1 MALSP
6 TQETVRFGLFEFD
19 LRAAQLT
26 RNGMTIRLPQQP
38 LRLLSVLLECPGDI
52 VTREQ
57 LRQRLWPSDIFI
69 DFDHGLNKSIQKL
82 REALGDSADSPRY
95 IETIPRVGYRF
106 IAPVNR
112 VNLTVSVNGAAS
124 GNGAKRTQE
133 IEPGAQDPLAQ
144 NLLAPSAAVPAA
156 GKWPFRRRLLIGCGV
171 ALGCVAL
178 AVAGV
183 ALFHFLHSPTQVSYA
198 QLTDFTDSAAAPA
211 LSPDGNMVAFI
222 RGGGS
227 FLTSD
232 QIYVKMLPDGEAMR
246 VTNDDRP
253 KYGLAFSPDGS
264 QIAYTVFEHS
274 GFSTYEVSPLGG
286 ESHLLLAN
294 AAGLLWLDPDHLLYS
309 EIRSGIHMGVVT
321 STITR
326 AGLREIYF
334 PAHERGM
341 AHYSLPSPDRHWA
354 LVVEMNGSGDWAPCR
369 MIDLEGHSSSRLVGP
384 EGACTSA
391 AWSPDGVWMYFTV
404 AINGQRHIWR
414 QSFPQGAPEQIT
426 FGPTEEDGLA
436 IEPGG
441 KALITSVG
449 VHESSLWIHDRNGE
463 RSLSSEGEVAD
474 QSPVFSSDARVI
486 YYLLRED
493 GKPGAKLQRTVVD
506 SGKSEAA
513 FPGVSMVA
521 FDISRDGK
529 QVVYA
534 TADKDGTTQLW
545 LAPLDLSSPASKV
558 GIPGARAPHF
568 DPNGRILFQ
577 QIEGNTNYLEQ
588 MNPDGS
594 HRSKVFPY
602 PILDFRGVSPGGRWV
617 IAALPGTS
625 GKTTPSIEVIPL
637 DGEAARSICADYCRA
652 EWSPNGRFLL
662 ISVAEPSRTSAGRS
676 LAIPLGPGESLPD
689 LPAGG
694 IEPLAQPSVV
704 QGAQSVARAEL
715 VPGIDPGQYAWVNT
729 TIHRNLY
736 RISLP

>member
-6 TQETVRFGLFEFD
+6 TQETVRFGLFELD
-19 LRAAQLT
+19 LGALQLT
-26 RNGMTIRLPQQP
+26 RNGIKTRLPQQP
-38 LRLLSVLLECPGDI
+38 LRLLSVLLESPGDI

-57 LRQRLWPSDIFI
+57 LRQRLWPSDVFI
-69 DFDHGLNKSIQKL
+69 DFDHGLNKCIQKL
-82 REALGDSADSPRY
+82 RDALGDSAESPHY

-106 IAPVNR
+106 IAPVN
-112 VNLTVSVNGAAS
+112 SAAPVHV
-124 GNGAKRTQE
+124 AKRTLE
-133 IEPGAQDPLAQ
+133 LEPDAQDQQPQ
-144 NLLAPSAAVPAA
+144 NLPAPLPAIPIA
-156 GKWPFRRRLLIGCGV
+156 GNWPARHTLLIASAV
-171 ALGCVAL
+171 ALICLTL
-178 AVAGV
+178 AFAGI
-183 ALFHFLHSPTQVSYA
+183 ALFRSLHEPPQVSYT

-211 LSPDGNMVAFI
+211 LSPDGRMVAFI

-232 QIYVKMLPDGEAMR
+232 QIFVKMLPDGEARR
-246 VTNDDRP
+246 VTDDGRP

-264 QIAYTVFEHS
+264 QIAYTVFEPS
-274 GFSTYEVSPLGG
+274 GFSTYEVSALGG
-286 ESHLLLAN
+286 EPHLLLTN
-294 AAGLLWLDPDHLLYS
+294 AAGLVWLNPERLLYS
-309 EIRSGIHMGVVT
+309 EVRTGIHMGVVT
-321 STITR
+321 STLTR

-354 LVVEMNGSGDWAPCR
+354 LVVEMNGSGGWAPCR
-369 MIDLEGHSSSRLVGP
+369 LVDLEGHNSSRSAGP
-384 EGACTSA
+384 QGECTSA
-391 AWSPDGVWMYFTV
+391 AWSPDGAWMYFTATV
-404 AINGQRHIWR
+404 NGERHIWR
-414 QSFPQGAPEQIT
+414 QGFPQGAPEQIT

-441 KALITSVG
+441 HALITSLG
-449 VHESSLWIHDRNGE
+449 VHESSIWIHDRNGE
-463 RSLSSEGEVAD
+463 RSLSSEGEVVG
-474 QSPVFSSDARVI
+474 QSPVFNPDATVL

-493 GKPGAKLQRTVVD
+493 GRPSAKLQRTVVD
-506 SGKSEAA
+506 SGETEAV
-513 FPGVSMVA
+513 FPGVSMIA

-534 TADKDGTTQLW
+534 TANPDGRTQLW
-545 LAPLDLSSPASKV
+545 LAPLDLSSPARKV

-568 DPNGRILFQ
+568 GAGGQIVFQ

-588 MNPDGS
+588 LNPDGS
-594 HRSKVFPY
+594 RRSKVFPY
-602 PILDFRGVSPGGRWV
+602 PILDFQSISPTGRWV

-625 GKTTPSIEVIPL
+625 GETLPSMEAIPL
-637 DGEAARSICADYCRA
+637 DGEAPRSICAGYCRA
-652 EWSPNGRFLL
+652 RWSTDGKFLL
-662 ISVAEPSRTSAGRS
+662 LSMEASSRTSAGRS

-694 IEPLAQPSVV
+694 IEPRAQPSVV
-704 QGAQSVARAEL
+704 PGAQSVPRAEL
-715 VPGIDPGQYAWVNT
+715 VPGINPGQYAWVNT